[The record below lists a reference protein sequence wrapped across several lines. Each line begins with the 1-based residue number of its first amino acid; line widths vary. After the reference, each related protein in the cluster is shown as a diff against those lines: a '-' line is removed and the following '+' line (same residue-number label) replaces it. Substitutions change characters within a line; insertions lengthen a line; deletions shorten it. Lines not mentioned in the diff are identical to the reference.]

1 MFVKKWKER
10 LNEEQERAVT
20 HWGSPLLVL
29 AGAGSGK
36 TRVLT
41 YRTAWLVEEKNI
53 EAERIVL
60 LTFTNK
66 AAGEMRERVEKL
78 VEREGEVRLGFTGT
92 FHTFC
97 SKLLRKYGRSLGI
110 EPGFVIYD
118 TKDKEMVIKELG
130 ERMGVATGNGQG
142 RKIAAFISKMKNELY
157 SADSVGSWMKTD
169 YQKKLVDLWREY
181 DKSLQASQALDFDD
195 LLVKGVELLK
205 KNEIKNVVHEEYGWV
220 LVDEYQ
226 DTNKAQFELSKLLV
240 PKGERLT
247 VVGDVAQAIYSFR
260 GADFRNLDLLKK
272 EFKDLSVVELGQN
285 YRSTQKILDAAYEM
299 LRNNKNHPVLRL
311 EAAGEE
317 GKRVEVMELSDEKQE
332 AREIVNRCEEA
343 ERGGRSI
350 AVLYRTNAQSR
361 SFEEELMKRG
371 LAYQL
376 VGGIRF
382 YQRAEI
388 KDLTAYLRFLY
399 NEKDGVSKKRLEKVG
414 KRRLKKLVEWIE
426 KEKREELLKRKPV
439 ELIEKIL
446 EVTDYLNKFKE
457 EDEKDRARMENI
469 EELMAVAGESEKLG
483 EFLEK
488 IALIEA
494 DEEAERGKKEKT
506 KIHLM
511 TVHAAKGL
519 EFDEVWVVGMEEGL
533 FPHSRSLNEEGEI
546 EEERR
551 LLYVAITRAREKAG
565 MSYVRN
571 RLIYG
576 GRSSQVASRFL
587 GEIPDGLLEKKVK
600 RGDQRRGE
608 KRGWSKGFKGEWEGE
623 IKSVK
628 KWEDEWGEGK
638 RKIVQDW
645 EIESETKD
653 DFEEIDNW

>member
-1 MFVKKWKER
+1 MKKWKEK
-10 LNEEQERAVT
+10 LNEEQEKAVT

-41 YRTAWLVEEKNI
+41 YRTAWLVEEKGI
-53 EAERIVL
+53 GAEKIVL

-66 AAGEMRERVEKL
+66 AAGEMRERVGKL
-78 VEREGEVRLGFTGT
+78 VEREGEMKLGFTGT

-97 SKLLRKYGRSLGI
+97 SKLLRRYGGVLGI

-130 ERMGVATGNGQG
+130 ERMGVATGNGQK

-157 SADSVGSWMKTD
+157 SVNSVGSWMKTD

-205 KNEIKNVVHEEYGWV
+205 KDEIRGKVHEEYGWV

-240 PKGERLT
+240 PEGKRLT

-260 GADFRNLDLLKK
+260 GADFRNLDLLKG

-285 YRSTQKILDAAYEM
+285 YRSTQKILDVAYEM
-299 LRNNKNHPVLRL
+299 LKNNKNHPVLRL
-311 EAAGEE
+311 EAAGGE
-317 GKRVEVMELSDEKQE
+317 GKKVEVVELADERQE
-332 AREIVNRCEEA
+332 AREVINRCEEG
-343 ERGGRSI
+343 EKKGRSV

-388 KDLTAYLRFLY
+388 KDLTAYLRYLY
-399 NEKDGVSKKRLEKVG
+399 NEKDSVSKKRLEKVG
-414 KRRLKKLVEWIE
+414 KRRLKRLEEWIE
-426 KEKREELLKRKPV
+426 KEEREKLLKRKPV
-439 ELIEKIL
+439 ELIERIL

-469 EELMAVAGESEKLG
+469 EELMAVASESGKVG

-494 DEEAERGKKEKT
+494 DEEAERGKNKET

-576 GRSSQVASRFL
+576 GRSSQSPSRFL
-587 GEIPDGLLEKKVK
+587 REIPEKLLEKIVK
-600 RGDQRRGE
+600 GARRRRGE
-608 KRGWSKGFKGEWEGE
+608 RRGWSKGLKGEWEGE
-623 IKSVK
+623 IKSVR

-645 EIESETKD
+645 EIESETKN